1 MPARIARTD
10 IAFDS
15 PRGVALYLRYDAK
28 SCAPESADCRPKTA
42 LQTWGGGAAQNLD
55 KPADKRP
62 YCRRP
67 IALPRGT
74 VMGLFLCPD
83 ARKGICLP
91 GAAKQHQMP
100 FDVSARSKNCLQI
113 AFELFPQAEKRHQI
127 SFGLSARH
135 KKCHQIV
142 FDVSSPSER
151 RFQAAFGRSVR
162 LWRGN
167 HDTVTGRR
175 GMRRRIIQIKEG
187 IL

>member
-74 VMGLFLCPD
+74 VTGLFLCPD
-83 ARKGICLP
+83 ARKGICLH
-91 GAAKQHQMP
+91 GAAKRHQMP
-100 FDVSARSKNCLQI
+100 FDVSARH
-113 AFELFPQAEKRHQI
+113 E
-127 SFGLSARH
+127 
-135 KKCHQIV
+135 KCHQMP
-142 FDVSSPSER
+142 FDVSAQGKKYLQTPFDVSAPSER
-151 RFQAAFGRSVR
+151 RFQAASGRSAR
-162 LWRGN
+162 LWCGN